1 MKLQYAWSVS
11 LLSVVKSVFR
21 RVFSMLRGVG
31 RSLTSGGSGTLP
43 EFVLS
48 YGMLPSPSRDPAVDA
63 WLALKQERDSNRS
76 KREPPSQPGKVLP
89 LRGSVDEP
97 IFRVTM

>member
-11 LLSVVKSVFR
+11 LLSVVKAAVR
-21 RVFSMLRGVG
+21 RVFSMLRGLG
-31 RSLTSGGSGTLP
+31 QRLSTSGSGTLP

-48 YGMLPSPSRDPAVDA
+48 YGMLSSPTRDPAIDA
-63 WLALKQERDSNRS
+63 WLALKQQRDDNRS
-76 KREPPSQPGKVLP
+76 KREPPSQPAKVLP

-97 IFRVTM
+97 VFRVNM

>member
-11 LLSVVKSVFR
+11 LLSVVKAALR
-21 RVFSMLRGVG
+21 RVVSMLRGVG
-31 RSLTSGGSGTLP
+31 RRLTTSGSGTLP

-48 YGMLPSPSRDPAVDA
+48 YGMLPSPMRDPAVDA
-63 WLALKQERDSNRS
+63 WLALKQERDEHRA
-76 KREPPSQPGKVLP
+76 KRQPPSQPAKVLP

-97 IFRVTM
+97 IFRVNM